1 MGASKTA
8 QKQATRQRL
17 YGALMEL
24 WANQPLAEVSVVELA
39 DRAGVSRMA
48 FYRNCG
54 TKEQVVEFYLDDL
67 FGQYLQEMRAMTD
80 LSVRSFTY
88 RFFLNF
94 EEHAS
99 LIAYLRRD
107 GLEALLLRKFDQYL
121 RQIVAQQLHHLRA
134 STLEEGYLLDFV
146 AGGLFKTLMAWSDE
160 GMERPVAEVARKTS
174 QLILRITGGEAV
186 AAP

>member
-54 TKEQVVEFYLDDL
+54 TKEQVVEFYLDYL
-67 FGQYLQEMRAMTD
+67 FGQ
-80 LSVRSFTY
+80 
-88 RFFLNF
+88 
-94 EEHAS
+94 
-99 LIAYLRRD
+99 
-107 GLEALLLRKFDQYL
+107 
-121 RQIVAQQLHHLRA
+121 
-134 STLEEGYLLDFV
+134 
-146 AGGLFKTLMAWSDE
+146 
-160 GMERPVAEVARKTS
+160 
-174 QLILRITGGEAV
+174 
-186 AAP
+186 

>member
-107 GLEALLLRKFDQYL
+107 GRGPAA
-121 RQIVAQQLHHLRA
+121 AQVRPI
-134 STLEEGYLLDFV
+134 SSPDRGPTTPSPECLD
-146 AGGLFKTLMAWSDE
+146 ARRGLPS
-160 GMERPVAEVARKTS
+160 
-174 QLILRITGGEAV
+174 
-186 AAP
+186 